1 MQVKSRT
8 FLEVMGGIAL
18 VFIFLL
24 WTISAAQA
32 TGNNNNSGDD
42 QQQDQHQGQG
52 QHQGQD
58 QTQST
63 NVNVQVGG
71 GSDANGNAVPMATAA
86 GGSLTFNQAARP
98 DDITIRNTA
107 SANMPNL
114 TSTAPCVVSGSLGV
128 GAAGFNI
135 GGGKTKIDPECN
147 IRETA
152 RTFAGLGEV
161 GLALVIACTSEVAK
175 AALGD
180 ACGLTASNVY
190 IRVNETVRYVERATG
205 GDKATHDVSEEAVE
219 ACTEGT
225 TRAFKSCVNTK

>member
-1 MQVKSRT
+1 MKVKLRM
-8 FLEVMGGIAL
+8 FLEVLGGITL
-18 VFIFLL
+18 VVIAFAF
-24 WTISAAQA
+24 TVDVANA
-32 TGNNNNSGDD
+32 TGRNDPNAEANAKAYANADASAKAYSGAEAT
-42 QQQDQHQGQG
+42 G
-52 QHQGQD
+52 
-58 QTQST
+58 
-63 NVNVQVGG
+63 
-71 GSDANGNAVPMATAA
+71 GNAEAT
-86 GGSLTFNQAARP
+86 GGNNALTINESKRP

-161 GLALVIACTSEVAK
+161 GLALTIACTSEVAK

-180 ACGLTASNVY
+180 ACGLSKDNVY
-190 IRVNETVRYVERATG
+190 IRVNETVRYVERAVVAPT
-205 GDKATHDVSEEAVE
+205 AAVHDVSKEAVE
-219 ACTEGT
+219 TCTESN
-225 TRAFKSCVNTK
+225 TRAFKACVSK

>member
-8 FLEVMGGIAL
+8 FLEVIGGIA
-18 VFIFLL
+18 VVVIFLA
-24 WTISAAQA
+24 WTMEQAQA
-32 TGNNNNSGDD
+32 TGRDDDD

-52 QHQGQD
+52 QTQDQGQT
-58 QTQST
+58 QTT
-63 NVNVQVGG
+63 NVNIGG
-71 GSDANGNAVPMATAA
+71 GTDAQGNAVPMATAA

-175 AALGD
+175 TALGD
-180 ACGLTASNVY
+180 ACGLTADNVY
-190 IRVNETVRYVERATG
+190 IRVNETVRYVERAVG
-205 GDKATHDVSEEAVE
+205 GDTAAIHDVSKEAVDTC
-219 ACTEGT
+219 AEGT
-225 TRAFKSCVNTK
+225 DRAFKACASK

>member
-1 MQVKSRT
+1 MKLTSRT
-8 FLEVMGGIAL
+8 FLEILGGLSLVLILMGLAMQ
-18 VFIFLL
+18 
-24 WTISAAQA
+24 SASA
-32 TGNNNNSGDD
+32 TGRDD
-42 QQQDQHQGQG
+42 PDAEANAKAYA
-52 QHQGQD
+52 D
-58 QTQST
+58 ADAAATAIS
-63 NVNVQVGG
+63 NINVQVGG
-71 GSDANGNAVPMATAA
+71 GTDAQGNAAPLASAQ
-86 GGSLTFNQAARP
+86 GGSLTINEAARP

-114 TSTAPCVVSGSLGV
+114 TSTAPCVLSMSGGL

-161 GLALVIACTSEVAK
+161 GLALTIACTSEVAK

-205 GDKATHDVSEEAVE
+205 GDKAVHDVSEEAVE
-219 ACTEGT
+219 ACSEATD
-225 TRAFKSCVNTK
+225 RAFKSCVNTK

>member
-1 MQVKSRT
+1 MKIASRT
-8 FLEVMGGIAL
+8 FLEILGGLALILILMGLAMQSASATERNKPEANAKAYADADAKAIAG
-18 VFIFLL
+18 
-24 WTISAAQA
+24 AHA
-32 TGNNNNSGDD
+32 TGGNSEATG
-42 QQQDQHQGQG
+42 
-52 QHQGQD
+52 
-58 QTQST
+58 
-63 NVNVQVGG
+63 
-71 GSDANGNAVPMATAA
+71 GNAEAT
-86 GGSLTFNQAARP
+86 GGNNALTINEAKRP

-114 TSTAPCVVSGSLGV
+114 TSTAPCVISLSGGL

-161 GLALVIACTSEVAK
+161 GLALTIACTSEVAK

-190 IRVNETVRYVERATG
+190 VRVNETVRYVERATG
-205 GDKATHDVSEEAVE
+205 GDTVHDISDQATEHATEICSEA
-219 ACTEGT
+219 TD
-225 TRAFKSCVNTK
+225 RAFKSCVNTK